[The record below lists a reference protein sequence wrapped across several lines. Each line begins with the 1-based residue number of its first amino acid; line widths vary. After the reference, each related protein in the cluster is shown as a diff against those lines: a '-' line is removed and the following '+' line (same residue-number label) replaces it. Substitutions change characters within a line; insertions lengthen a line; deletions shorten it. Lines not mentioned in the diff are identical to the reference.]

1 MADSFDFKISDV
13 LRSLRPEGAPGGMP
27 LPTKQGAVPE
37 KSFKDVLSDKINEV
51 NSLLLQKDR
60 AVEALATGKTENVAE
75 VLTAV
80 EKADIAFKAL
90 MQIRNKLVEA
100 YKEVERMQV

>member
-1 MADSFDFKISDV
+1 MADNFDPNISDA
-13 LRSLRPEGAPGGMP
+13 LRALRPEGAPGGIP
-27 LPTKQGAVPE
+27 LSKHGAVPE
-37 KSFKDVLSDKINEV
+37 KSFKDVLSEKINEV
-51 NSLLLQKDR
+51 NALLVKKDR
-60 AVEALATGKTENVAE
+60 AVEALATGKTENLVE

-80 EKADIAFKAL
+80 EKADIAFMAL